1 MSGISIIQALQG
13 GLIVSCQAPAE
24 SPMHQPEVIAA
35 MAEAAV
41 NQGAI
46 AIRLDTPAH
55 VKAVRQKISLPI
67 IGLWKQQIPGFEV
80 YITPQFDH
88 AAAIAQAGADIIAI
102 DATARSRPNQETVAT
117 LIERIHTELGKLV
130 MADVDTLAAAIS
142 AADAGADLIGTTLY
156 GYTAETQHLRPP
168 GFDLLA
174 ELVKNLQVPI
184 ICEGGIASPQMAK
197 HALDLGAYAVV
208 VGTAITGIDLQVK
221 AYATALSNQ
230 HSVARGMERSQ
241 GHQIH
246 LPQ

>member
-67 IGLWKQQIPGFEV
+67 IGLWKRQIPGFEV

-88 AAAIAQAGADIIAI
+88 AAAIAQAGADSIAI

-130 MADVDTLAAAIS
+130 MADVDTLAAAIA

>member
-67 IGLWKQQIPGFEV
+67 IGLWKRQIPGFEV

-102 DATARSRPNQETVAT
+102 DATARSRPNQETAAT

-130 MADVDTLAAAIS
+130 MADVDTLAAAIA

-197 HALDLGAYAVV
+197 QALDLGAYAVV